1 MIAAVVDA
9 LRNSNRTGPA
19 AAASAS
25 AAAAASAG
33 VTAAVAAAQGDR
45 PLHDVPGLSAGD
57 QTIQFRVRSKKAE
70 HVAFCDL

>member
-9 LRNSNRTGPA
+9 LRNSNRTGP
-19 AAASAS
+19 
-25 AAAAASAG
+25 AAAASAG